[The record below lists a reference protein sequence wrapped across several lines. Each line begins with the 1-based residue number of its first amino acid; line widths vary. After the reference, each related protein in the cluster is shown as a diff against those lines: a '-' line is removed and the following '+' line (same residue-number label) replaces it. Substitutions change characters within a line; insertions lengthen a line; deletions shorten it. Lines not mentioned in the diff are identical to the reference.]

1 MLTNKCQ
8 NTKPEMTLCGCPGKA
23 WLTVSTGLVKKNNA
37 CTVKPRYNDMGYN
50 KLMNIMK
57 QS

>member
-1 MLTNKCQ
+1 MPKHETRNDVMWMSW
-8 NTKPEMTLCGCPGKA
+8 ESMAYSIYRSG
-23 WLTVSTGLVKKNNA
+23 KKNNA

>member
-1 MLTNKCQ
+1 
-8 NTKPEMTLCGCPGKA
+8 MTLCGCPGKA